1 MSNTLGEFKVNPFI
15 QFFDSEP
22 LKKNSTLGKKYK
34 NLEFNLIN
42 SLNRG
47 SLSEGRNYGFASAL
61 AKRVDGTLTTVC
73 PITCC
78 KDFISDVVYTEVT
91 GNPYSIYGLSYSKQ
105 NIFQDG
111 VGYMIFGI
119 EKRGRDL
126 TEYDNYKRDYEM
138 LASNHS
144 NLEKFINWFEKQ
156 FKLESFTKIK
166 QLGENRYLA
175 VFPLFWSE
183 GTYLISLYGLLLRV
197 GFFYKDGDVMNY
209 LKDFKHDSGDAMML
223 NTIMPKI
230 QKMLNGK
237 IPKQDMNSCRSPHS
251 TGIHGFSF

>member
-1 MSNTLGEFKVNPFI
+1 MSEMLGEFKINPSI
-15 QFFDSEP
+15 QFFDCEP
-22 LKKNSTLGKKYK
+22 VKKNYRLGKKYK

-42 SLNRG
+42 SHNRA

-61 AKRVDGTLTTVC
+61 AKRVDNTLTTVC

-78 KDFISDVVYTEVT
+78 KDFISDVVYTEAT
-91 GNPYSIYGLSYSKQ
+91 GKPYSIYGLSYSKQ

-119 EKRGRDL
+119 EKRGREL
-126 TEYDNYKRDYEM
+126 AEYDNYKRDYEM
-138 LASNHS
+138 LAGNYN

-156 FKLESFTKIK
+156 FKLQSFTKIK

-175 VFPLFWSE
+175 AFPLFWGE

-197 GFFYKDGDVMNY
+197 GIFYKDGDVMTY
-209 LKDFKHDSGDAMML
+209 LKDFKYDSRDGMMI
-223 NTIMPKI
+223 NTIMPKL
-230 QKMLNGK
+230 QKMLDGT
-237 IPKQDMNSCRSPHS
+237 IPKQDMNSCSSPHS
-251 TGIHGFSF
+251 TGIQGFNF